1 MANAGG
7 SRRLDGDLS
16 ELQSSNLLFNG
27 MNEQRKQQEAEEV
40 RRITAAREEDLLAG
54 VYPDIQGVLPGTN
67 VVDASGYAI
76 NAKGIK
82 LGAEIDDG
90 SMDYDSYEYSY
101 RYATHID
108 QNLDLPQLLQRL
120 QPEGTQSLALHE
132 FLQSLVLPY
141 SRQSR
146 VLPRLKEL
154 HK

>member
-1 MANAGG
+1 
-7 SRRLDGDLS
+7 
-16 ELQSSNLLFNG
+16 
-27 MNEQRKQQEAEEV
+27 
-40 RRITAAREEDLLAG
+40 
-54 VYPDIQGVLPGTN
+54 
-67 VVDASGYAI
+67 
-76 NAKGIK
+76 

-132 FLQSLVLPY
+132 FLQSLDLPY

>member
-40 RRITAAREEDLLAG
+40 RRITAAREEDLLVG

-76 NAKGIK
+76 NAKGIT

-120 QPEGTQSLALHE
+120 
-132 FLQSLVLPY
+132 
-141 SRQSR
+141 
-146 VLPRLKEL
+146 
-154 HK
+154 